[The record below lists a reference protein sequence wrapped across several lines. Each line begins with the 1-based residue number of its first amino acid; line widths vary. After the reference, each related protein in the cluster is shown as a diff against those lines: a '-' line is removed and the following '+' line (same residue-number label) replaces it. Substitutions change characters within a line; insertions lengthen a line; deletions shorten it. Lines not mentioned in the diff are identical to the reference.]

1 MNHMRFMLTKMEKH
15 DKIYAPNNYKNLMI
29 ATNLIIALLH
39 LWNSVFINLDKNA
52 ML

>member
-1 MNHMRFMLTKMEKH
+1 MTFMGLVLTKKGKH
-15 DKIYAPNNYKNLMI
+15 DKISVPNNYKNLMI

>member
-1 MNHMRFMLTKMEKH
+1 MCLMLTKKGKY

-29 ATNLIIALLH
+29 ATNIIIALLH

-52 ML
+52 IL